1 MELTFGIR
9 VVQAHHYT
17 TMAVLTGP
25 FRPTTVEPSTVRS
38 LYGIVPS
45 ISTSPGDGSDLYKA
59 EMATHR

>member
-25 FRPTTVEPSTVRS
+25 FRPCTVEPATVRS

-45 ISTSPGDGSDLYKA
+45 LASPGDATDMYKA